1 MGLFKRKKKEETIIT
16 SSGLGSWLTGDTRA
30 MANSTFWCCVVS
42 LASLEASL
50 PLQAYRRTK
59 EGKTKLPDDS
69 LLSLLL
75 REPNPHM
82 TPYEFNFIMGMN
94 FELHGE
100 AVAIIQRYGRTGR
113 VISLDPISP
122 VSLIAHV
129 DNGEIRYLDPITQ
142 RDYSRRDLLII
153 KQTPNGYTSVLSPM
167 DYAANDIELEAKSKK
182 LQEDYYKG
190 GTIVGNLIKV
200 PGSMTKEQRDE
211 IKVAFDAARGFRNS
225 VIDNRI
231 EVSRVQVPSSDLDV
245 LIKAHDMTRSE
256 IANRF
261 RVPGFFV
268 GDTHQTYA
276 NAEQQGLQMVTY
288 CLEPRLKAWED
299 AYNRWV
305 CQGDEYV
312 KFNFR
317 SLMRGDHASR
327 SAYYHGAITDGY
339 YSINEIRAL
348 EDMDGIGEDGDV
360 HYFPMNYANLHA
372 IATGTAVGTDP
383 WDMPMDEPVPMPTE
397 KVQESL
403 TVEDIK
409 RRDLRKI
416 EEAKKP
422 ALSARKTL
430 QKIIKTQLKKEIE
443 ELNRLIATGQDTS
456 DVLANW
462 KEWLDQH
469 AKELQPQMKA
479 VYLDV
484 IKRMLPSIQ
493 SQTTQNHPVNDGAE
507 EEFVDAYADTFT
519 RRHAGRVYKD
529 LSKVVGTE
537 SLADT
542 EADLMDTL
550 PVTEAKNEANRATNA
565 FSVFLFSQLG
575 VTKMKVVSQ
584 WDCCEICEKVDGK
597 IVSVNGYILHK
608 GDELDGEDEII
619 HINKNYKHPPF
630 HAGCE
635 CGVVASD

>member
-1 MGLFKRKKKEETIIT
+1 MALFRKKKKEEAIMAK
-16 SSGLGSWLTGDTRA
+16 SYSAWLTGDSKA

-50 PLQAYRRTK
+50 PLQAYKRTST
-59 EGKTKLPDDS
+59 GKVKLEDDAM
-69 LLSLLL
+69 LSMLL
-75 REPNPHM
+75 REPNPYM

-100 AVAIIQRYGRTGR
+100 AIAIIQRYPRTGR

-122 VSLIAHV
+122 ASLIAHIK
-129 DNGEIRYLDPITQ
+129 DDRIYYRDPIHDK
-142 RDYSRRDLLII
+142 DYSSEDLLII

-167 DYAANDIELEAKSKK
+167 DYAKDDIELEAKSKK

-200 PGSMTKEQRDE
+200 PSSMTKEQRDE
-211 IKVAFDAARGFRNS
+211 IKVAFDSARGFRNS
-225 VIDNRI
+225 VIDSRI
-231 EVSRVQVPSSDLDV
+231 EVARVQVPASDLDV

-299 AYNRWV
+299 AFNRWV

-348 EDMDGIGEDGDV
+348 EDMDGIGPDGDV
-360 HYFPMNYANLHA
+360 HYFPLNYANLHA
-372 IATGTAVGTDP
+372 VATGATSTDP
-383 WDMPMDEPVPMPTE
+383 WDAPVDSESIQE
-397 KVQESL
+397 KAII
-403 TVEDIK
+403 VEDSK
-409 RRDLRKI
+409 TRDLRLI
-416 EEAKKP
+416 SEAQKP
-422 ALSARKTL
+422 AKTARREL
-430 QKIIKTQLKKEIE
+430 QKVIKTQLKKEIE
-443 ELNRLIATGQDTS
+443 ELNRLVATGADASIVLS
-456 DVLANW
+456 DW
-462 KEWLDQH
+462 KEWLEKN
-469 AKELQPQMKA
+469 ATELQPQMKNI
-479 VYLDV
+479 YLDV
-484 IKRMLPSIQ
+484 IKKMLPSIQ
-493 SQTTQNHPVNDGAE
+493 SQTKANKPVNDGAQ
-507 EEFVDAYADTFT
+507 EEFINAYADSFCK
-519 RRHAGRVYKD
+519 RHAGRIYKD
-529 LSKVVGTE
+529 LSKYVGTDELE
-537 SLADT
+537 ST
-542 EADLMDTL
+542 EEELMDVL
-550 PVTEAKNEANRATNA
+550 PVTEAKHESNRSTNA
-565 FSVFLFSQLG
+565 FSVFLYSQLG
-575 VTKMKVVSQ
+575 VEKMKVVAQ
-584 WDCCEICEKVDGK
+584 LDCCDICSKVDGK
-597 IVSVNGYILHK
+597 VVSVNGYVLKK
-608 GDELDGEDEII
+608 GDAIDGEDEVI